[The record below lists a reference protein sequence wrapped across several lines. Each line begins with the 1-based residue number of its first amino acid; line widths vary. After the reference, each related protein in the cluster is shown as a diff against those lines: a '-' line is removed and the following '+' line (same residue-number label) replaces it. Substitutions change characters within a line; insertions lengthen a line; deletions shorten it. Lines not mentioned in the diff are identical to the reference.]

1 MIFDDKTILNMEYHI
16 EIYVNKKKIISKNFE
31 GMKIKEF

>member
-16 EIYVNKKKIISKNFE
+16 CELKKKIISKNFE